1 MCCGAGRIQVYQ
13 HCKRALKN
21 PILGRAHGI
30 IHIEY
35 TPKRVVNLWRKRV
48 MTENQF
54 DVCAHLIR
62 SRKGVAHKA
71 ARLVL
76 VDGLNAEQARIM
88 LSNSDLTDQQ
98 ISNAVRRYERAHSLI
113 LTAYSCR

>member
-1 MCCGAGRIQVYQ
+1 MYCGAGQIQVNQ
-13 HCKRALKN
+13 HCKSAVKN
-21 PILGRAHGI
+21 SILGRAHGI

-35 TPKRVVNLWRKRV
+35 TLKRVVNLWRKRV

-62 SRKGVAHKA
+62 SRKGVVHKA